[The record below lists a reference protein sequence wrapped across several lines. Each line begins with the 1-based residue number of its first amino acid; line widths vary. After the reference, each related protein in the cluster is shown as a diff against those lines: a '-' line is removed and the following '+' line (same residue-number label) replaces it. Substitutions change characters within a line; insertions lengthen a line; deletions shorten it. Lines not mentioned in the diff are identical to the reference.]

1 MGIAR
6 TFPAAYAKTQLAIS
20 YGLPLD
26 PSAGKVFISV
36 RDRDKR
42 AITAVA
48 RELTLMGYRLCG
60 TTGTAKALEAA
71 GIPCESVRRT
81 SEMRPNIGTMISGG
95 RVCLIVNIPGD
106 PSTRED
112 FYQLRDLAVR
122 YRITNVTTLSGAQAM
137 VEAIRTARDSDME
150 VFALQDL

>member
-1 MGIAR
+1 M
-6 TFPAAYAKTQLAIS
+6 
-20 YGLPLD
+20 
-26 PSAGKVFISV
+26 
-36 RDRDKR
+36 
-42 AITAVA
+42 
-48 RELTLMGYRLCG
+48 
-60 TTGTAKALEAA
+60 
-71 GIPCESVRRT
+71 RRT